1 MKDFFPFYTIGH
13 FINQPGNRTEF
24 EITRFEE
31 MEEPEIDNVHKHTF
45 YEILWVDEGESRQ
58 TIDFQS
64 YELKP
69 KSLFFISPGQVHEF
83 EAWQELKGGTI
94 LFTEEFFLQNQQN
107 KDKLF
112 ELAFLDNVYFNPNL
126 MLPCED
132 YALFRKYIDLLLL
145 EKNRI
150 SSNSEILQL
159 LLNILL
165 LQVQRSIET
174 IQSVNPSKRIII
186 LFKQFK
192 SLLEISFREAVTA
205 NEYAYK
211 LNITR
216 QHLNRIVKEIT
227 GKTVTDVI
235 RTRSIL
241 EAKRMLLFTHLSISE
256 IAANLNYFDSSY
268 FSKIFKSDT
277 GYTPLEFKSLKFQK
291 YRRR

>member
-13 FINQPGNRTEF
+13 FINQPAKNTEF

-31 MEEPEIDNVHKHTF
+31 MEEPEVDDVHKHTF

-94 LFTEEFFLQNQQN
+94 MFTEEFFLQNQQN
-107 KDKLF
+107 KNKLF
-112 ELAFLDNVYFNPNL
+112 ELAFLDNVYFNPGL
-126 MLPCED
+126 LLQCED
-132 YALFRKYIDLLLL
+132 YTLFRNYIDLLLI
-145 EKNRI
+145 EKNRA
-150 SSNSEILQL
+150 SSSSEIMQL

-174 IQSVNPSKRIII
+174 RQPLNSSKRNII
-186 LFKQFK
+186 LFKQFR
-192 SLLEISFREAVTA
+192 SLLETSFRDGVTA
-205 NEYAYK
+205 NDYAYK

-216 QHLNRIVKEIT
+216 HHLNRIVKEIT
-227 GKTVTDVI
+227 GNTVTDVI
-235 RTRSIL
+235 RGRSIL
-241 EAKRMLLFTHLSISE
+241 EAKRMLLFSDFSVSE
-256 IAANLNYFDSSY
+256 IASNLNYFDSSY
-268 FSKIFKSDT
+268 FSKIFKSVN
-277 GYTPLEFKSLKFQK
+277 GYAPLEFKSLMFQK
-291 YRRR
+291 YRRK

>member
-13 FINQPGNRTEF
+13 FINQPANYTEF

-94 LFTEEFFLQNQQN
+94 MFTEEFFLQNQQN
-107 KDKLF
+107 KNKLF
-112 ELAFLDNVYFNPNL
+112 ELAFLDNVYFNPSL
-126 MLPCED
+126 LLQCED
-132 YALFRKYIDLLLL
+132 YTLFRNYIDLLLL
-145 EKNRI
+145 EKNRA

-174 IQSVNPSKRIII
+174 RQPVNSSKRNII

-192 SLLEISFREAVTA
+192 SLLETSFRDAVTA
-205 NEYAYK
+205 NDYAYK

-216 QHLNRIVKEIT
+216 HHLNRIVKEIT

-235 RTRSIL
+235 RARSIL
-241 EAKRMLLFTHLSISE
+241 EAKRMLLFSDFSVSE
-256 IAANLNYFDSSY
+256 IASNLNYFDSSY
-268 FSKIFKSDT
+268 FSKIFKSAA
-277 GYTPLEFKSLKFQK
+277 GYAPLEFKSLMFQK

>member
-1 MKDFFPFYTIGH
+1 MKDFFPVYSIGD
-13 FINQPGNRTEF
+13 FINQPTLRTEF

-31 MEEPEIDNVHKHTF
+31 MAEPEIDNIHKHTF

-83 EAWQELKGGTI
+83 EAWQNLKGGTI
-94 LFTEEFFLQNQQN
+94 MFTEEFFLQNQQN

-112 ELAFLDNVYFNPNL
+112 ELVFLDNVYFNPGVL
-126 MLPCED
+126 LQCQD
-132 YALFRKYIDLLLL
+132 YALFRNYIDLLVN
-145 EKNRI
+145 EKNSA
-150 SSNSEILQL
+150 SSNNEILQL

-165 LQVQRSIET
+165 LQVRRSIESSQST
-174 IQSVNPSKRIII
+174 ISSKRNII

-192 SLLEISFREAVTA
+192 SLLETAFRDAVTA
-205 NEYAYK
+205 NDYAYK

-216 QHLNRIVKEIT
+216 HHLNRIVKEIT
-227 GKTVTDVI
+227 GKTVTEVI
-235 RTRSIL
+235 RGRSIL
-241 EAKRMLLFTHLSISE
+241 EAKRMLLYTDLSVSE
-256 IAANLNYFDSSY
+256 IALNHTYFDSSY
-268 FSKIFKSDT
+268 FSKIFKSAV
-277 GYTPLEFKSLKFQK
+277 GYAPSEFKSLMFQK

>member
-13 FINQPGNRTEF
+13 FINQPANYTEF

-94 LFTEEFFLQNQQN
+94 MFTEEFFLQNQQN
-107 KDKLF
+107 KNKLF
-112 ELAFLDNVYFNPNL
+112 ELAFLDNVYFNPSL
-126 MLPCED
+126 LLQCED
-132 YALFRKYIDLLLL
+132 YTLFRNYIDLLLL
-145 EKNRI
+145 EKNRA

-174 IQSVNPSKRIII
+174 RQPVNSSKRNII

-192 SLLEISFREAVTA
+192 SMLETSFRDAVTA
-205 NEYAYK
+205 NDYAYK

-216 QHLNRIVKEIT
+216 HHLNRIVKEIT

-235 RTRSIL
+235 RARSIL
-241 EAKRMLLFTHLSISE
+241 EAKRMLLFSDFSVSE
-256 IAANLNYFDSSY
+256 IASNLNYFDSSY
-268 FSKIFKSDT
+268 FSKIFKSAA
-277 GYTPLEFKSLKFQK
+277 GYAPLEFKSLMFQK

>member
-1 MKDFFPFYTIGH
+1 MKDFFPFYGIGH
-13 FINQPGNRTEF
+13 FINQPSKHTEF

-31 MEEPEIDNVHKHTF
+31 MDEPEVDNVHKHTF

-94 LFTEEFFLQNQQN
+94 MFTEEFFLQNQQN

-126 MLPCED
+126 LLQCGD
-132 YALFRKYIDLLLL
+132 YALFRNYIDLLLL

-150 SSNSEILQL
+150 LSNCEILQL

-165 LQVQRSIET
+165 LQVQRSIEAR
-174 IQSVNPSKRIII
+174 QPVNSSKRNII

-192 SLLEISFREAVTA
+192 NMLEINFRNAVTA
-205 NEYAYK
+205 NEFAHK

-216 QHLNRIVKEIT
+216 YHLNRIVKEIT
-227 GKTVTDVI
+227 GNTVTDVI
-235 RTRSIL
+235 RARSIL
-241 EAKRMLLFTHLSISE
+241 EAKRMLLFTDLTVSE
-256 IAANLNYFDSSY
+256 ISSSLNYFDSSY
-268 FSKIFKSDT
+268 FSKIFKSAA
-277 GYTPLEFKSLKFQK
+277 GYAPLEFKSLMFQK